1 MFMMGTIVNAAA
13 VVAGGLAGV
22 ALKRGMKPSL
32 EESIHKA
39 LGIAVLVLGL
49 NGIIG
54 AMFTVA
60 EDGGLS
66 SSGEL
71 LLIISLVV
79 GMLAGELLRID
90 DRLNSLGNMIERRV
104 GGEGFAASFVS
115 GTLLFCVGAMTIVG
129 AISDGLY
136 GDPSTLYAKSLLD
149 GIAAIVFG
157 ASLGVGVCFCAIPIL
172 IYQGGLTLLAGA
184 LEPYLQGALLD
195 EICMVGYAMVA
206 CIGINFI
213 SKQAKIKT
221 ANLLPALLVPVAW
234 SLFQGLIG

>member
-13 VVAGGLAGV
+13 VVAGGLLGL

-39 LGIAVLVLGL
+39 LGIAVLVLGF
-49 NGIIG
+49 NGILG
-54 AMFTVA
+54 AMFTVG
-60 EDGGLS
+60 EDGSLS

-79 GMLAGELLRID
+79 GMLTGELLRID
-90 DRLNSLGNMIERRV
+90 DRLDRLGRVIERRV
-104 GGEGFAASFVS
+104 GGEGIAASFVS

-129 AISDGLY
+129 AINDGLY
-136 GDPSTLYAKSLLD
+136 GDPSTLYAKSMLD

-157 ASLGVGVCFCAIPIL
+157 ASLGAGVCLCAIPIL
-172 IYQGGLTLLAGA
+172 VYQGGLTLLAGL

-213 SKQAKIKT
+213 SKEAKIKT
-221 ANLLPALLVPVAW
+221 ANLLPALLVPVVWAAVN
-234 SLFQGLIG
+234 SLIG